1 MNKNSTTIAD
11 MNGETV
17 IEEDV
22 STSLVDEVYQKLLL
36 HIIRSDLPG
45 GTELK
50 STQLAREIGVSRTP
64 VVQALARLQADGIVI
79 QQKNHRAV
87 VREGAENWLVE
98 IHELR
103 LLLEPSA
110 AATAA
115 QRIPESVVAHLQSM
129 AAEVKAC
136 QLQYENGDQSSEHL
150 QTWGSAS
157 RSFDYALHLAIA
169 EHCGNLPISEAIH
182 KCWSYKR
189 VSYSA
194 AEETPEI
201 MTRGLYDHMILLDSL
216 KDRDSETA
224 SVAMIMH
231 LRNASR
237 MRPDRLIV

>member
-1 MNKNSTTIAD
+1 MNQDRISLTET
-11 MNGETV
+11 NGQNA
-17 IEEDV
+17 IEDDV
-22 STSLVDEVYQKLLL
+22 SPSLVDEVYQKLLL
-36 HIIRSDLPG
+36 RIIRCELPG

-50 STQLAREIGVSRTP
+50 STRLAREIGVSRTP

-115 QRIPESVVAHLQSM
+115 QRIPETEVARLQSL
-129 AAEVKAC
+129 ATEVKAC
-136 QLQYENGDQSSEHL
+136 QLQYEKGDQSSEHL
-150 QTWGSAS
+150 QAWGAAS

-194 AEETPEI
+194 AGETPEI
-201 MTRGLYDHMILLDSL
+201 MTRGLYDHTVLLDSL
-216 KDRDSETA
+216 KNRDSETA
-224 SVAMIMH
+224 SAAMTMH

>member
-1 MNKNSTTIAD
+1 VNK
-11 MNGETV
+11 
-17 IEEDV
+17 DV
-22 STSLVDEVYQKLLL
+22 SLTTEPTEQNSLREDDSLSLVDEVYQKLLL
-36 HIIRSDLPG
+36 RIIRCELPG

-110 AATAA
+110 AG
-115 QRIPESVVAHLQSM
+115 M
-129 AAEVKAC
+129 AAGRMDAAEIERLQELAAGLKAC
-136 QLQYENGDQSSEHL
+136 QLQYEEGDQSEAHL
-150 QTWGSAS
+150 QKWGTAS
-157 RSFDYALHLAIA
+157 RNFDYALHLSIA
-169 EHCGNLPISEAIH
+169 DHCGNLPICEAIH

-194 AEETPEI
+194 AGETPEI
-201 MTRGLYDHMILLDSL
+201 MTRGLYDHLVLLDSL
-216 KDRDSETA
+216 KNEDADTA
-224 SVAMIMH
+224 AAAMTMH

>member
-1 MNKNSTTIAD
+1 MNQNSTTLNEK
-11 MNGETV
+11 NGQKDT
-17 IEEDV
+17 DCDL
-22 STSLVDEVYQKLLL
+22 SPSLVDEVYQKLLL
-36 HIIRSDLPG
+36 RIIRCDLPG

-110 AATAA
+110 AAMAA
-115 QRIPESVVAHLQSM
+115 AIIPEQEVTRLQTL
-129 AAEVKAC
+129 AEEVKAC
-136 QLQYENGDQSSEHL
+136 QQKYEEGNQSSEHL
-150 QTWGSAS
+150 QRWGAAS

-194 AEETPEI
+194 AGETPEI
-201 MTRGLYDHMILLDSL
+201 MTRGLYDHTLLLDSL
-216 KDRDSETA
+216 MNRDSETA
-224 SVAMIMH
+224 SAAMTMH

-237 MRPDRLIV
+237 MRQDRLIV

>member
-1 MNKNSTTIAD
+1 MNKDSAWLPD
-11 MNGETV
+11 LNGQTV
-17 IEEDV
+17 IEDDD
-22 STSLVDEVYQKLLL
+22 SPSLVDEVYQKLLL
-36 HIIRSDLPG
+36 RIIRCELPG

-110 AATAA
+110 AAMAA
-115 QRIPESVVAHLQSM
+115 QRIPDTEVIRLQAL
-129 AAEVKAC
+129 AAEVRAC
-136 QLQYENGDQSSEHL
+136 QQQYEDGAHSSEHL
-150 QTWGSAS
+150 QKWGTAS

-194 AEETPEI
+194 ADESPEI
-201 MTRGLYDHMILLDSL
+201 MTRGLYDHTVLLDAL
-216 KDRDSETA
+216 QKRDSETA
-224 SVAMIMH
+224 SVAMTMH

-237 MRPDRLIV
+237 LRPDRLIV

>member
-1 MNKNSTTIAD
+1 MNK
-11 MNGETV
+11 
-17 IEEDV
+17 DV
-22 STSLVDEVYQKLLL
+22 SLTTEPTEQNSLREDDSLSLVDEVYQKLLL
-36 HIIRSDLPG
+36 RIIRCELPG

-110 AATAA
+110 AG
-115 QRIPESVVAHLQSM
+115 M
-129 AAEVKAC
+129 AAGRMDAAEIERLQELAAGLKAC
-136 QLQYENGDQSSEHL
+136 QLQYEEGDQSEAHL
-150 QTWGSAS
+150 QKWGTAS
-157 RSFDYALHLAIA
+157 RNFDYALHLSIA
-169 EHCGNLPISEAIH
+169 DHCGNLPICEAIH

-194 AEETPEI
+194 AGETPEI
-201 MTRGLYDHMILLDSL
+201 MTRGLYDHLVLLDSL
-216 KDRDSETA
+216 KNEDADTA
-224 SVAMIMH
+224 AAAMTMH

>member
-1 MNKNSTTIAD
+1 MNKNSTTLTD
-11 MNGETV
+11 LNGQTV
-17 IEEDV
+17 IEDDE
-22 STSLVDEVYQKLLL
+22 SPSLVDEVYQKLLL
-36 HIIRSDLPG
+36 RIIRCELPG
-45 GTELK
+45 GAELK

-110 AATAA
+110 AAMAA
-115 QRIPESVVAHLQSM
+115 QRIPETEVARLQLL
-129 AAEVKAC
+129 AAEVKSC
-136 QLQYENGDQSSEHL
+136 QQQYEAGDQTSEHL
-150 QTWGSAS
+150 QTWGAAS

-194 AEETPEI
+194 AGETPEI
-201 MTRGLYDHMILLDSL
+201 MTRGLYDHMVLLDSL
-216 KDRDSETA
+216 KNRDAETA
-224 SVAMIMH
+224 SAAMTMH

>member
-1 MNKNSTTIAD
+1 MNNDVTLVSD
-11 MNGETV
+11 LGEHNLK
-17 IEEDV
+17 EDDD
-22 STSLVDEVYQKLLL
+22 SPSLVDEVYQKLLL
-36 HIIRSDLPG
+36 RIIRCELPG

-50 STQLAREIGVSRTP
+50 STQLARGLSVSRTP

-115 QRIPESVVAHLQSM
+115 QRITEAELAQLENQ
-129 AAEVKAC
+129 AADVKTC
-136 QLQYENGDQSSEHL
+136 QQQYEAGDQSSEHL
-150 QTWGSAS
+150 QKWSTAS

-169 EHCGNLPISEAIH
+169 DYCGNLPISEAIH

-201 MTRGLYDHMILLDSL
+201 MTRGLYDHTVLLDSL
-216 KDRDSETA
+216 KNRDSETA
-224 SVAMIMH
+224 SVAMAMH

>member
-1 MNKNSTTIAD
+1 VKKEISTLT
-11 MNGETV
+11 EP
-17 IEEDV
+17 EEQELQQEDD
-22 STSLVDEVYQKLLL
+22 SLSLVDEVYQKLLL
-36 HIIRSDLPG
+36 RIIRCELPG
-45 GTELK
+45 GSELK
-50 STQLAREIGVSRTP
+50 STRLAREIGVSRTP

-110 AATAA
+110 AGMAA
-115 QRIPESVVAHLQSM
+115 QHISEEEITRLQEM

-136 QLQYENGDQSSEHL
+136 QQQYEGGDQSAEHL
-150 QTWGSAS
+150 QKWGTAS
-157 RSFDYALHLAIA
+157 RSFDYALHLTIA
-169 EHCGNLPISEAIH
+169 DHCGNLPISEAIH

-194 AEETPEI
+194 AGETPEI
-201 MTRGLYDHMILLDSL
+201 MTRGLYDHLVLLDAL
-216 KDRDSETA
+216 KQHDAETA
-224 SVAMIMH
+224 AAAMTMH

>member
-1 MNKNSTTIAD
+1 MNKGLSIVVD
-11 MNGETV
+11 MNGQNV
-17 IEEDV
+17 IEEEE
-22 STSLVDEVYQKLLL
+22 SPSLVDEVYQKLLL
-36 HIIRSDLPG
+36 RIIRCELPG

-110 AATAA
+110 AAMAA
-115 QRIPESVVAHLQSM
+115 QKMTEAELTRLQALAADVKICQQQYEDGDLSSAHLQ
-129 AAEVKAC
+129 
-136 QLQYENGDQSSEHL
+136 N
-150 QTWGSAS
+150 WGAAS
-157 RSFDYALHLAIA
+157 RAFDYALHLSIA
-169 EHCGNLPISEAIH
+169 DHCGNLPICEAIH

-194 AEETPEI
+194 ADESPEI
-201 MTRGLYDHMILLDSL
+201 MIRGLYDHTVLLDSL
-216 KDRDSETA
+216 NNHDSETA
-224 SVAMIMH
+224 AAAMTMH

>member
-1 MNKNSTTIAD
+1 MIKDTSLLAD
-11 MNGETV
+11 ANGQIVT
-17 IEEDV
+17 EDDD
-22 STSLVDEVYQKLLL
+22 SPSLVDEVYQKLLL
-36 HIIRSDLPG
+36 RIIRCEFPG
-45 GTELK
+45 GAELK

-87 VREGAENWLVE
+87 VREGAENWLLE

-110 AATAA
+110 AAMAA
-115 QRIPESVVAHLQSM
+115 QRIPESEVARLQTL

-136 QLQYENGDQSSEHL
+136 QQQYEDGNQSREHL
-150 QTWGSAS
+150 QKWGAAS
-157 RSFDYALHLAIA
+157 RAFDYALHLAIA

-194 AEETPEI
+194 ADESPEI
-201 MTRGLYDHMILLDSL
+201 MTRGLYDHTVLLDAL
-216 KDRDSETA
+216 QNRDSETA
-224 SVAMIMH
+224 SAAMTMH

>member
-1 MNKNSTTIAD
+1 MNKNNTTLTE
-11 MNGETV
+11 MNGQTV
-17 IEEDV
+17 IEDDV
-22 STSLVDEVYQKLLL
+22 SPSLVDEVYQKLLL
-36 HIIRSDLPG
+36 RIIRCELPG

-87 VREGAENWLVE
+87 IREGAENWLVE

-110 AATAA
+110 AAMAA
-115 QRIPESVVAHLQSM
+115 QRISETELAHLQSL
-129 AAEVKAC
+129 ATEVQVC
-136 QLQYENGDQSSEHL
+136 QQQYETGDQSSEHL
-150 QTWGSAS
+150 QTWVAAS

-201 MTRGLYDHMILLDSL
+201 MTRGLYDHMVLLDSL
-216 KDRDSETA
+216 QNRDSETA
-224 SVAMIMH
+224 SAAMTMH

>member
-1 MNKNSTTIAD
+1 MNKDIALTSD
-11 MNGETV
+11 LAGQDQR
-17 IEEDV
+17 EEDE
-22 STSLVDEVYQKLLL
+22 SLSLVDEVYQKLLL
-36 HIIRSDLPG
+36 RMIRCELPG

-50 STQLAREIGVSRTP
+50 STQLARELGVSRTP

-103 LLLEPSA
+103 LLLEPPA
-110 AATAA
+110 AAMAA
-115 QRIPESVVAHLQSM
+115 QRITEGELAHLRTL
-129 AAEVKAC
+129 AAEVKVC
-136 QLQYENGDQSSEHL
+136 QQEYEAGDRSSEQL
-150 QTWGSAS
+150 KRWSTTS

-169 EHCGNLPISEAIH
+169 EYCGNLPISEAIH

-201 MTRGLYDHMILLDSL
+201 MTRGLYDHTVLLDSL
-216 KDRDSETA
+216 KNRDSETA
-224 SVAMIMH
+224 SAAMTIH

>member
-1 MNKNSTTIAD
+1 MNNDVTLVSD
-11 MNGETV
+11 LGEHNLK
-17 IEEDV
+17 EDDD
-22 STSLVDEVYQKLLL
+22 SPSLVDEVYQKLLL
-36 HIIRSDLPG
+36 RIIRCELPG

-50 STQLAREIGVSRTP
+50 STQLARELSVSRTP

-110 AATAA
+110 AAMAA
-115 QRIPESVVAHLQSM
+115 QRITEAELTELQMQAADVKTCQQQYEAGDRSSAHLQKWS
-129 AAEVKAC
+129 
-136 QLQYENGDQSSEHL
+136 
-150 QTWGSAS
+150 TAS

-169 EHCGNLPISEAIH
+169 DYCGNLPISEAIH

-201 MTRGLYDHMILLDSL
+201 MTRGLYDHTVLLDSL
-216 KDRDSETA
+216 KNRDSETA
-224 SVAMIMH
+224 SVAMAMH

>member
-1 MNKNSTTIAD
+1 MNKDISMLVD
-11 MNGETV
+11 VNGQND
-17 IEEDV
+17 IEDDD
-22 STSLVDEVYQKLLL
+22 SPSLVDEVYQKLLL
-36 HIIRSDLPG
+36 RIIRCELPG

-110 AATAA
+110 AAMAA
-115 QRIPESVVAHLQSM
+115 QRIPEAEVVRLKTL
-129 AAEVKAC
+129 AADVKAC
-136 QLQYENGDQSSEHL
+136 QQQYEDGDQSSEHL
-150 QTWGSAS
+150 QKWGTAS
-157 RSFDYALHLAIA
+157 RAFDYALHLAIA
-169 EHCGNLPISEAIH
+169 EHCGNLPITEAIH

-194 AEETPEI
+194 AGETPEI
-201 MTRGLYDHMILLDSL
+201 MTRGLYDHTVLLDSL
-216 KDRDSETA
+216 QNRDSETA
-224 SVAMIMH
+224 SAAMTMH

>member
-1 MNKNSTTIAD
+1 VNKDSSWLPD
-11 MNGETV
+11 LNGQNV
-17 IEEDV
+17 IEDDD
-22 STSLVDEVYQKLLL
+22 SPSLVDEVYHKLLL
-36 HIIRSDLPG
+36 RIIRCELPG
-45 GTELK
+45 GAELK

-87 VREGAENWLVE
+87 VREGAENWLVD

-110 AATAA
+110 AAMAA
-115 QRIPESVVAHLQSM
+115 PRIPETEVARLQTL
-129 AAEVKAC
+129 AAEVRTC
-136 QLQYENGDQSSEHL
+136 QQQYEDGDHSSEQLQK
-150 QTWGSAS
+150 WGTAS

-194 AEETPEI
+194 ADESPEI
-201 MTRGLYDHMILLDSL
+201 MTRGLYDHTVLLDSL
-216 KDRDSETA
+216 QKRDSETA
-224 SVAMIMH
+224 SVAMTMH

>member
-1 MNKNSTTIAD
+1 MNKETSLLTEST
-11 MNGETV
+11 ELHSLQ
-17 IEEDV
+17 EDENL
-22 STSLVDEVYQKLLL
+22 SLVDEVYQKLLL
-36 HIIRSDLPG
+36 RIIRCELPG

-110 AATAA
+110 AG
-115 QRIPESVVAHLQSM
+115 M
-129 AAEVKAC
+129 AAGRISAAEIQRLQELAAGVKAC
-136 QLQYENGDQSSEHL
+136 QQEYEDGDQSVG
-150 QTWGSAS
+150 QVQKWGAAS
-157 RSFDYALHLAIA
+157 RNFDYALHLSIA
-169 EHCGNLPISEAIH
+169 DHCGNLPICEAIH

-194 AEETPEI
+194 AGETPEI
-201 MTRGLYDHMILLDSL
+201 MTRGLYDHLVLLDSL
-216 KDRDSETA
+216 KQQDAETA
-224 SVAMIMH
+224 AAAMTMH

>member
-1 MNKNSTTIAD
+1 MNK
-11 MNGETV
+11 
-17 IEEDV
+17 DV
-22 STSLVDEVYQKLLL
+22 SLTTEPAEQNSLREDDSLSLVDEVYQKLLL
-36 HIIRSDLPG
+36 RIIRCELPG

-110 AATAA
+110 AG
-115 QRIPESVVAHLQSM
+115 M
-129 AAEVKAC
+129 AAGRMDAAEIERLQELAAGLKAC
-136 QLQYENGDQSSEHL
+136 QLQYEEGDQSEAHL
-150 QTWGSAS
+150 QKWGTAS
-157 RSFDYALHLAIA
+157 RNFDYALHLSIA
-169 EHCGNLPISEAIH
+169 DHCGNLPICEAIH

-194 AEETPEI
+194 AGETPEI
-201 MTRGLYDHMILLDSL
+201 MTRGLYDHLVLLDSL
-216 KDRDSETA
+216 KNEDADTA
-224 SVAMIMH
+224 AAAMTMH

>member
-1 MNKNSTTIAD
+1 MSKNSTTL
-11 MNGETV
+11 MELNGQTV
-17 IEEDV
+17 IEDDV
-22 STSLVDEVYQKLLL
+22 SPSLVDEVYQKLLL
-36 HIIRSDLPG
+36 RIIRSELPD

-103 LLLEPSA
+103 VLLEPSA
-110 AATAA
+110 AAMAA
-115 QRIPESVVAHLQSM
+115 QNIPETELVRLQSL
-129 AAEVKAC
+129 AAEVKSC
-136 QLQYENGDQSSEHL
+136 QQLYENGDQSSKHL
-150 QTWGSAS
+150 QTWGAAS
-157 RSFDYALHLAIA
+157 RSFDYALHLTIA

-194 AEETPEI
+194 MGETPEI
-201 MTRGLYDHMILLDSL
+201 MTRGLYDHTLLLDSL
-216 KDRDSETA
+216 KNRDSETA
-224 SVAMIMH
+224 SAAMTMH
-231 LRNASR
+231 LRNAAR